1 MSINQSQHGL
11 LSVRHET
18 EENANSP
25 TLPGALAEK
34 LPETIVR
41 AQFHQIGNASHTTNN
56 YFHIFLLFFVNS
68 LHIYTRGILRCL
80 LGFWS
85 LSQNPAGAIKHVL
98 SFSFSVFLSFFI
110 LFLFFTCYTKPLE
123 SGRADSIRIR
133 NRADCLKAARLFF
146 AYPGLL
152 CQCIS
157 VTYPRRTCEKILRAE
172 HVARNALTT
181 QDNEAQ
187 GLGNAYLVHTPII
200 VTSILL
206 LIFFPGADLSHLD
219 SQPGTP
225 MSVESANS
233 EASKVRLKIKVRFAA
248 CSFFYLV
255 TIFCSMFLGLSLNRH
270 LLNGFDN
277 SYVFEQLSMV
287 EFLPCLSFTQILW
300 VDYLNEVYLKQRFNK
315 SLDPQI
321 STLVGYFMLFQSAP
335 YAFIKLFTI
344 NGVQVK
350 PLGKLKM
357 AQNAVLLN
365 IG

>member
-1 MSINQSQHGL
+1 MPRR
-11 LSVRHET
+11 SV
-18 EENANSP
+18 
-25 TLPGALAEK
+25 G
-34 LPETIVR
+34 
-41 AQFHQIGNASHTTNN
+41 
-56 YFHIFLLFFVNS
+56 
-68 LHIYTRGILRCL
+68 
-80 LGFWS
+80 
-85 LSQNPAGAIKHVL
+85 QNPARAIEHVL
-98 SFSFSVFLSFFI
+98 SFSLSVCLPFLI
-110 LFLFFTCYTKPLE
+110 LFYFFTCYTKPLE

-200 VTSILL
+200 VSSILL
-206 LIFFPGADLSHLD
+206 LIFFPGTDLSHLD

-277 SYVFEQLSMV
+277 SYVFE
-287 EFLPCLSFTQILW
+287 
-300 VDYLNEVYLKQRFNK
+300 
-315 SLDPQI
+315 
-321 STLVGYFMLFQSAP
+321 
-335 YAFIKLFTI
+335 
-344 NGVQVK
+344 
-350 PLGKLKM
+350 
-357 AQNAVLLN
+357 
-365 IG
+365 